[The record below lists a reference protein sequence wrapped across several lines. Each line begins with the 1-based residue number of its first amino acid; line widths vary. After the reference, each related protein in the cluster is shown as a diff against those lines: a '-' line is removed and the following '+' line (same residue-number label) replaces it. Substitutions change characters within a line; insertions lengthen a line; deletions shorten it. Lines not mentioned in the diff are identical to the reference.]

1 MTTQDT
7 IRIGSYLSVLILMA
21 LWELMAPRRPLT
33 VSKLYRWGGNLTIV
47 ALNTVIARLLFMGG
61 AVSVAVATQDWGWGL
76 LYLVEG
82 PVWLETATA
91 ILALDF
97 IIYWQHRLFHSVP
110 LLWRFHMVHHSDLD
124 LDVTSGVRFHPV
136 EIMLSLV
143 VKTMAVMAVGASP
156 FAVVIFE
163 VVLNATSLFN
173 HSNVAM
179 PQGLERLLRWVV
191 VTPDM
196 HRVHHSQDVP
206 ETNSNYGFNVSWW
219 DRSFGTYCPAPALG
233 HLGMNIGLEYLGPT
247 VCLNLFRM
255 LRLPFVT
262 TLGRHTRQPSVPYER
277 EWRSHSCLRN

>member
-33 VSKLYRWGGNLTIV
+33 VSKLCRWGGNLTIV
-47 ALNTVIARLLFMGG
+47 ALNTAIARLLFMGG
-61 AVSVAVATQDWGWGL
+61 AVSMAVATEELGWGL
-76 LYLVEG
+76 LHRIEG
-82 PVWLETATA
+82 PMWLETATA

-97 IIYWQHRLFHSVP
+97 IIYWQHRVFHAVP
-110 LLWRFHMVHHSDLD
+110 LFWRFHMMHHSDLD

-136 EIMLSLV
+136 EIILSLV
-143 VKTMAVMAVGASP
+143 VKAVAIMAVGASP
-156 FAVVIFE
+156 LAVVIFE

-179 PQGLERLLRWVV
+179 SPRIEHLLRWIV

-196 HRVHHSQDVP
+196 HRIHHSQDVL
-206 ETNSNYGFNVSWW
+206 ETNSNYGFNVPWW
-219 DRSFGTYCPAPALG
+219 DRLFGTYCSEPALG
-233 HLGMNIGLEYLGPT
+233 HLNMNIGLEDLGPT

-255 LRLPFVT
+255 LRFPFVT
-262 TLGRHTRQPSVPYER
+262 TAGGTQDNHRPKD
-277 EWRSHSCLRN
+277 

>member
-33 VSKLYRWGGNLTIV
+33 VSKPCRWGGNLTIV

-61 AVSVAVATQDWGWGL
+61 AVSVAVATQERGWGL
-76 LYLVEG
+76 LHFLEG
-82 PVWLETATA
+82 PVWLETAMA

-110 LLWRFHMVHHSDLD
+110 LFWRFNMMHHSDLD
-124 LDVTSGVRFHPV
+124 MDVTSGVRFHPV

-143 VKTMAVMAVGASP
+143 VKAVAIMAVGVSP
-156 FAVVIFE
+156 LAVVIVE

-173 HSNVAM
+173 HSNVTM
-179 PQGLERLLRWVV
+179 PQGLERVLRWMV

-206 ETNSNYGFNVSWW
+206 ETNSNYGFNVPWW
-219 DRSFGTYCPAPALG
+219 DRLFGTYCPEPALG
-233 HLGMNIGLEYLGPT
+233 HLGMNIGLEYLDPT

-255 LRLPFVT
+255 LRLPFFT
-262 TLGRHTRQPSVPYER
+262 TLGRSVRQPQT
-277 EWRSHSCLRN
+277 